1 MKALLNRLIK
11 RRLLFVIALAILFVV
26 LYLFF
31 TRQSHTVVA
40 YVTLDDHGYYP
51 SLIAT
56 GEVVPPERIHL
67 AAQVGGRIQKLNIP
81 EGEIA
86 DSGDVIIT
94 LDPRDYQIDYDR
106 ARAREDAA
114 RIRLLQAQTQKSREA
129 EIALAEAKEEYK
141 KTEREYY
148 RQRSLYEEQAI
159 SRSAYEDAETAFNLA
174 KSRVESARVR
184 YESYQPGGANIQ
196 LLESALK
203 ESRVERAAA
212 RLNLDYTQLRSP
224 DRVRVLELDVERG
237 ELVKEGE
244 KIGTL
249 GTLERT
255 EIEVRIDQRFTR
267 LGMVGTPAD
276 VWISGD
282 PEQKWAGEVVET
294 KPRADAAR
302 GVRTSIVALDEL
314 PQALVPGTVV
324 SVQLISR
331 EPEAAHLL
339 PDNFITTKNGRTGV
353 WIENDGR
360 ATFVEVR
367 VGQRSENGVV
377 VRGDLAGGMH
387 VLEPDGLSEGS
398 RVSINEEK
406 ELANEI

>member
-11 RRLLFVIALAILFVV
+11 RRLLFVIALAILFVI

-31 TRQSHTVVA
+31 ARQSHTVA
-40 YVTLDDHGYYP
+40 YVTLDNNGYYP

-56 GEVVPPERIHL
+56 GEVVPPERVHL

-106 ARAREDAA
+106 AQAREDAA
-114 RIRLLQAQTQKSREA
+114 RIRLLQAQTQTLREA
-129 EIALAEAKEEYK
+129 EIALAEAKEEYN

-148 RQRSLYEEQAI
+148 RKRSLYDEKAI
-159 SRSAYEDAETAFNLA
+159 SRSAYEDAETAYNLA
-174 KSRVESARVR
+174 KNRLESVRVR

-203 ESRVERAAA
+203 ESRIERAAA
-212 RLNLDYTQLRSP
+212 RLNLDYTQLRAP

-282 PEQKWAGEVVET
+282 PGQKWAGEVVET

-302 GVRTSIVALDEL
+302 GVRTSIVALDKL
-314 PQALVPGTVV
+314 PEELVPGTVV

-377 VRGDLAGGMH
+377 VRGNLTGGMH
-387 VLEPDGLSEGS
+387 VLEPDGLSEGR

-406 ELANEI
+406 EPANEI